1 MKDHLLD
8 LVQHTLDLGFI
19 DLVKINGDDNT
30 TVLSGIAQ
38 DKSVVVQGQFA
49 GPVPEFIGTFGMPN
63 LNKLKIILNLQEY
76 KENAKLSI
84 SKRSDGSPDGI
95 NFENAAGDFKNNY
108 RFMAANIVNEQLR
121 DVKFK
126 GANWSVDFEPMAASI
141 MRLKMQAQANA
152 EETVFK
158 TKTEDGHLK
167 FMFGDH
173 SSHAGEFVF
182 QHDVGGQIKRQWAWP
197 VVQIISILGL
207 VGNKRM
213 KISDDGVMQIIVDS
227 GIAVYTYIIPAQSK

>member
-1 MKDHLLD
+1 MRDHLLD

-19 DLVKINGDDNT
+19 DLVKITGTDEIT
-30 TVLSGIAQ
+30 AILGVAQ

-49 GPVPEFIGTFGMPN
+49 GPVPEFVGTFGMPN

-76 KENAKLSI
+76 RENAKLSI
-84 SKRSDGSPDGI
+84 SRRSDGSPDGI
-95 NFENAAGDFKNNY
+95 DFKNASGDFSNNY
-108 RFMAANIVNEQLR
+108 RFMAANIVNDQLK

-126 GANWSVDFEPMAASI
+126 GANWNVDFEPSAASI

-158 TKTEDGHLK
+158 TKTENGDLK
-167 FMFGDH
+167 FTFGDH

-182 QHDVGGQIKRQWAWP
+182 EAGVAGALKRPWAWP
-197 VVQIISILGL
+197 VTQIISILGL
-207 VGNKRM
+207 VGDKRM
-213 KISDDGVMQIIVDS
+213 KISDDGAMQITVDS

>member
-19 DLVKINGDDNT
+19 NLVKITGTDEAT
-30 TVLSGIAQ
+30 SILGVAE

-76 KENAKLSI
+76 RENARLSI
-84 SKRSDGSPDGI
+84 KRKDTGEPEGLH
-95 NFENAAGDFKNNY
+95 FENAAGDFKNDY
-108 RFMAANIVNEQLR
+108 RFMVANIIEAQLK
-121 DVKFK
+121 DVTFK
-126 GANWSVDFEPMAASI
+126 GANWHVEFAPTAASI

-158 TKTEDGHLK
+158 AKTENGDLK
-167 FMFGDH
+167 FVFGDH

-182 QHDVGGQIKRQWAWP
+182 EAGVKGTIKRSWAWP
-197 VVQIISILGL
+197 VTQIISILGL
-207 VGNKRM
+207 VGDKQM
-213 KISDDGVMQIIVDS
+213 KICDDGVMQIIVDS
-227 GIAVYTYIIPAQSK
+227 GVATYTYIIPAQQK

>member
-1 MKDHLLD
+1 MRDHLLD

-19 DLVKINGDDNT
+19 NLVKITGTDDST
-30 TVLSGIAQ
+30 AILGVAE

-76 KENAKLSI
+76 RENAKLSI
-84 SKRSDGSPDGI
+84 SQRNDGSPDGI
-95 NFENAAGDFKNNY
+95 DFENAAGDFKNNY
-108 RFMAANIVNEQLR
+108 RFMSANIVNDQLR

-126 GANWSVDFEPMAASI
+126 GANWSVDFEPTAASI

-152 EETVFK
+152 EESVFK
-158 TKTEDGHLK
+158 TKTENSDLK
-167 FMFGDH
+167 FVFGDH

-182 QHDVGGQIKRQWAWP
+182 QPDVSGTLKRPWAWP

-207 VGNKRM
+207 VGDKRM
-213 KISDDGVMQIIVDS
+213 KISDDGVMQITVDS
-227 GIAVYTYIIPAQSK
+227 GVAVYTYIIPAQQK

>member
-19 DLVKINGDDNT
+19 DLVKITGSDEST
-30 TVLSGIAQ
+30 AILGVAG

-76 KENAKLSI
+76 RENAKLT
-84 SKRSDGSPDGI
+84 I
-95 NFENAAGDFKNNY
+95 NHKSTGEPEGLHFENANGDFHNHY
-108 RFMAANIVNEQLR
+108 RFMSANIVNEQLK

-126 GANWSVDFEPMAASI
+126 GANWHVDFEPTAASI

-158 TKTEDGHLK
+158 TKTENNDLK
-167 FMFGDH
+167 FVFGDH

-182 QHDVGGQIKRQWAWP
+182 QPDVSGQIKRSWAWP

-207 VGNKRM
+207 VGDKRM
-213 KISDDGVMQIIVDS
+213 KISDDGVMQITVNS
-227 GIAVYTYIIPAQSK
+227 GVAVYTYIIPAQQK

>member
-1 MKDHLLD
+1 MRDHLLD

-19 DLVKINGDDNT
+19 DLVKINGDDDVT
-30 TVLSGIAQ
+30 AISGIAQ
-38 DKSVVVQGQFA
+38 DKSVVVLGQFA

-76 KENAKLSI
+76 RENAKLTI
-84 SKRSDGSPDGI
+84 SRRADGSPDGI
-95 NFENAAGDFKNNY
+95 NFENSAGDFHNNY
-108 RFMAANIVNEQLR
+108 RFMAANIVNDQLK
-121 DVKFK
+121 DIKFK
-126 GANWSVDFEPMAASI
+126 GANWSVDFEPSASSV

-182 QHDVGGQIKRQWAWP
+182 QHDVGGQIKRQWSWP
-197 VVQIISILGL
+197 MLQIISILGL

-213 KISDDGVMQIIVDS
+213 KLSDDGVMQIVVDS
-227 GIAVYTYIIPAQSK
+227 GVAVYTYIIPAQSK

>member
-19 DLVKINGDDNT
+19 DLVKINGADDT